1 MRNCCYVNR
10 MMYKSLVLSTK
21 LITFI
26 SYKEVIQKLTLQIPV
41 PCYSQRL
48 TLWDSLKCQVPY
60 FKSSTLG
67 KECCKPAKTS
77 ISPRS
82 SSLRTFRAKRPQR
95 QRARRNGCFRRLRM
109 LTLHDKKK
117 QKWDPAAHHKCF
129 WNLNIRSKVSK
140 TNNSLGSFYHLLT
153 LALPLISIFFLC
165 LISLFSLQAIQTK
178 EKQDR
183 DRFYK
188 YWWHNCKCS
197 KLVCFI
203 TLIGL

>member
-21 LITFI
+21 PITFI

-67 KECCKPAKTS
+67 KECC
-77 ISPRS
+77 
-82 SSLRTFRAKRPQR
+82 SLWKHPFLLALHRWERFARNVPSD
-95 QRARRNGCFRRLRM
+95 RARRNGCFRRLRM